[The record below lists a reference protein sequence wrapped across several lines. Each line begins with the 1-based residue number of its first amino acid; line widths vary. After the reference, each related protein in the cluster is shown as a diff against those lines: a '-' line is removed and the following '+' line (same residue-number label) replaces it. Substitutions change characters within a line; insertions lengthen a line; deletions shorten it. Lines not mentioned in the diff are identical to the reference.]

1 MDWNQ
6 RMQGKV
12 FNVLF
17 LCTRNSARSIL
28 AEAQLNDLGKGR
40 FQAFSAGRYPAE
52 SVHPEAL
59 EVLRHVGL
67 PTEGLRSKSWD
78 EFAQADS
85 PHMDFVITLCDES
98 ANEDRPNWPGHPES
112 THWAIPDPLAVDGTK
127 EQTHRAFRAAAMA
140 LHNRL
145 ETFISLPAHS
155 LNHLMNIPPA
165 TIVG

>member
-1 MDWNQ
+1 
-6 RMQGKV
+6 MQGKV

-17 LCTRNSARSIL
+17 LCSRNSARSIL

-78 EFAQADS
+78 EFSKGDS
-85 PHMDFVITLCDES
+85 PHMDFVITLCDEAS
-98 ANEDRPNWPGHPES
+98 KEDRPAWPGHPES
-112 THWAIPDPLAVDGTK
+112 THWAIPDPLAVEGTK
-127 EQTHRAFRAAAMA
+127 EQTHKAFRAAAMA
-140 LHNRL
+140 LHHRL
-145 ETFISLPAHS
+145 ETFVSLPGSS
-155 LNHLMNIPPA
+155 LEHLAQTAP
-165 TIVG
+165 GS

>member
-1 MDWNQ
+1 
-6 RMQGKV
+6 MQGRV

-17 LCTRNSARSIL
+17 LCSRNSARSIL

-67 PTEGLRSKSWD
+67 ATEGLRSKSWD

-85 PHMDFVITLCDES
+85 PAIDFVITLCDES
-98 ANEDRPNWPGHPES
+98 AKEDRPNWPGHPAS

-127 EQTHRAFRAAAMA
+127 EQTHQAFRATAMA

-145 ETFISLPAHS
+145 ETFVSLPRSSLAHLAQMAPLS
-155 LNHLMNIPPA
+155 
-165 TIVG
+165 